1 MLNIIKSRLLIII
14 ITRVDGQDEE
24 KDNNEEKKQN
34 KSCITIAFLSL
45 NPLNP
50 EQESRIHIFFSCYS
64 CNWNFYYT
72 LCLSWT
78 LNPKP
83 IVRLSSSG
91 RHHSSSSSH
100 HHHPHPHSHHHHDIY
115 SSSHS
120 QSHHL
125 TPPSRHHASLH
136 HHRRASLA
144 THDGSTRRASSPAA
158 PRSYLEVRRGSA
170 VPEAIRRKSL
180 AHTAPSSAT
189 VSATSSLFDLPSPSL
204 SAILSTGR
212 RKSSTRFVVVIVSSG
227 QNTE

>member
-1 MLNIIKSRLLIII
+1 MLNIIKSRLFIII

-24 KDNNEEKKQN
+24 KDNNNEEKK
-34 KSCITIAFLSL
+34 SCMTIAFLSL
-45 NPLNP
+45 NPLNS
-50 EQESRIHIFFSCYS
+50 EEESRIHLFFTCYS
-64 CNWNFYYT
+64 CNWSFYYT
-72 LCLSWT
+72 LSLSWT

-83 IVRLSSSG
+83 IFRLSSSG
-91 RHHSSSSSH
+91 HHHSSSSSH
-100 HHHPHPHSHHHHDIY
+100 HHHHYHPHTHHHHDIY
-115 SSSHS
+115 SSSHP

-136 HHRRASLA
+136 HRRASLA
-144 THDGSTRRASSPAA
+144 SHDGSTRRASSPAA

-180 AHTAPSSAT
+180 AHTAPSSAN

-212 RKSSTRFVVVIVSSG
+212 RKSSTRFVLVVLVVSSG